1 MRRRWGVLCSCTL
14 LLVSGCAALLPSA
27 RQETPTPWQS
37 YGDAET
43 MFAKII
49 PNQTRTT
56 GLKALQIDVAT
67 TPNLALLNHADL
79 LQRFATGSAVTAEVL
94 DESLRACLAVRTRC
108 SALEIVHIHSDRKRV
123 GNFWMDIFNFH
134 RKIDVTG
141 WRFNVLIV
149 LQDDLVVYKL
159 WSGKPN
165 IRDVE
170 EERNPLGPLQGIGDS
185 LLRRSL

>member
-1 MRRRWGVLCSCTL
+1 MRRRWSVLCGCTL
-14 LLVSGCAALLPSA
+14 LLVGGCSSLLPSG

-37 YGDAET
+37 YGDAEA

-49 PNQTRTT
+49 PNQTRLA
-56 GLKALQIDVAT
+56 GLKDLQIDPAT

-79 LQRFATGSAVTAEVL
+79 LRRFATGSALTAEVL
-94 DESLRACLAVRTRC
+94 DESLRTCLAVRARC
-108 SALEIVHIHSDRKRV
+108 SALEIEHVHTDRKRV
-123 GNFWMDIFNFH
+123 GNFWLDTFNFR
-134 RKIDVTG
+134 RKVDVTG
-141 WRFNVLIV
+141 WRYNILIV

-170 EERNPLGPLQGIGDS
+170 EERNPLGPLQGVGDS
-185 LLRRSL
+185 LLRRAL